1 MLIIKNITQPVS
13 KYITHKQCFK
23 PQQVAFEIMRLK
35 NKTLTKKE
43 QVYFNKL
50 LDKLYKMQLHKKLK
64 KSS

>member
-1 MLIIKNITQPVS
+1 MLIIKKLDKPVS
-13 KYITHKQCFK
+13 KYVVHKQCFFPK
-23 PQQVAFEIMRLK
+23 QVAFEIMRLK

-50 LDKLYKMQLHKKLK
+50 LDKLCKMQLHKKLK